1 MKLNLLA
8 KLLIAV
14 CLCLITA
21 LTFVA
26 CKDKEIYAES
36 SDFESYP
43 DYWNDFNDDNGDIYV
58 SKEDQ
63 TNTITTP
70 SDDDASTTS
79 DGDEL
84 TSSEK
89 EFVSNF
95 KDNIGENDEEDDNT
109 SSTVDT
115 DNDGTPD
122 DTDTDDDNDGVTDDK
137 DDDDD
142 GDGILDKNEAD
153 YGHQGPFVPNN

>member
-1 MKLNLLA
+1 MFVFVRGILKSNLPA

-26 CKDKEIYAES
+26 CKDKDIYAES

-43 DYWNDFNDDNGDIYV
+43 DYWNDFNNDNGDIYV

-63 TNTITTP
+63 SNTSTTP
-70 SDDDASTTS
+70 DTDNSNSS

-89 EFVSNF
+89 DFIEDF
-95 KDNIGENDEEDDNT
+95 KNNIDKEDDNT
-109 SSTVDT
+109 SSTIDT
-115 DNDGTPD
+115 
-122 DTDTDDDNDGVTDDK
+122 DNDGVTDDK
-137 DDDDD
+137 DTDDD
-142 GDGILDKNEAD
+142 GDGIPDDDEVN
-153 YGHQGPFVPNN
+153 YGNQGPFVPVK